1 MTILDLVFI
10 ASFLFTLVMAVRIAI
25 AAIGR
30 RRQTVVRASRVL
42 GLFLALYAAALLSV
56 AIARPRRFYAPGER
70 RCFDDW
76 CVAAIGV
83 RTAANACGPDNG
95 GGRDWI
101 ATVEVSSVARRV
113 RQRAADAGAELE
125 DAQGRR
131 YQPCAPAI
139 GGKSMS
145 DPLDPGESFRVSL
158 PFRLPTTATP
168 AGLVMHHGEFP
179 GVVIIGE
186 DHTLFH
192 TGALHRVAIEPQP

>member
-1 MTILDLVFI
+1 MTINDLIFI
-10 ASFLFTLVMAVRIAI
+10 FSFLFTLVMAVRIAI

-30 RRQTVVRASRVL
+30 RWQVVVRTSRVL
-42 GLFLALYAAALLSV
+42 GIFLAIYAAVLIAVGV
-56 AIARPRRFYAPGER
+56 ATPRRFYAPGER

-76 CVAAIGV
+76 CAAAISV
-83 RTAANACGPDNG
+83 RAAANSCGPDN

-101 ATVEVSSVARRV
+101 ATVEVTSVARRV
-113 RQRAADAGAELE
+113 RQRAADASADLE
-125 DAQGRR
+125 DEQGRR
-131 YQPCAPAI
+131 YQPCAPAAN
-139 GGKSMS
+139 GKSLS

-158 PFRLPTTATP
+158 PFRLPPAATP
-168 AGLVMHHGEFP
+168 AGLVLHHGTFP